1 MLWRKMGSKSILNAP
16 AINDIKQK
24 MELEILFGLPH
35 HSTKQC
41 PQMLQKIFS
50 DWSTDVSQ
58 SLIDYLKFST
68 EPLVSY
74 SCT

>member
-16 AINDIKQK
+16 VINYIKQK

-35 HSTKQC
+35 HSRKQY
-41 PQMLQKIFS
+41 PQMLQKVFS
-50 DWSTDVSQ
+50 DRPTDVSQ

-68 EPLVSY
+68 EPQVSY
-74 SCT
+74 SCM